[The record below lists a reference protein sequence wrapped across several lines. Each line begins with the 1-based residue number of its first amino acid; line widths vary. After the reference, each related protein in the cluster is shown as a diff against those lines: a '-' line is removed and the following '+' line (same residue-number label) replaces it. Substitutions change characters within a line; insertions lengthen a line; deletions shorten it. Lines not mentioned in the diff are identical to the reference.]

1 MHHTHIYI
9 YIYIK
14 ILGIHI
20 YIYMQVYTCMYIYIY
35 DFTYSWPW
43 NQVVFLRLSARASA
57 SLPSEKG
64 MNTVDRV
71 GGFRVTN
78 KQETVS
84 HSQSC
89 TVWGVGGDLVLQI
102 PGAKST

>member
-1 MHHTHIYI
+1 MYVYIYI
-9 YIYIK
+9 YIYD
-14 ILGIHI
+14 
-20 YIYMQVYTCMYIYIY
+20 V
-35 DFTYSWPW
+35 TYSWPW

-71 GGFRVTN
+71 GGLGFRVTN